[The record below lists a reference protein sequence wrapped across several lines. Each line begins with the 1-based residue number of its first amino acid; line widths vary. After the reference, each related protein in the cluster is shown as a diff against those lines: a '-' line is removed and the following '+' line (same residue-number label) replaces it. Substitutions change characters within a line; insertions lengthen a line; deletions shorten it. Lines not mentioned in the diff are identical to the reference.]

1 MPDPIEAAMEAALS
15 PGYYISE
22 AASWTFTGG
31 LEKVRERIG
40 ALTGSEPERAV
51 GLYET
56 FVAACYEK
64 ADEVDDS
71 SGDYGSFG
79 GSLFCSWVT
88 ARQAAGGAPLE
99 TVDRLLAWM
108 VHDQYGFWHG
118 LEEDLASVLDAA
130 GRQACIARIKQ
141 TLGSGDDSQARA
153 AYHRVQLDRL
163 LRAIYVAQR
172 DTGAYL
178 ALAEEAGITAEDCVA
193 VASMFAA
200 EQENDRALEWAERGL
215 ELDAAEHPGSF
226 AGHDLR
232 DLQRVLLARLG
243 RHDEAVRAVW
253 ADFERSPSTYAYEA
267 LMEFVPEAER
277 PDWHAKAIEAAA
289 GASSLHGAVPLLV
302 ESKET
307 AHLARLI
314 ERRTDEDLE
323 HGSSSISRAAQAL
336 AEDYPRQ
343 AARLWRAMGVGIV
356 NRGKSKYYGA
366 ALDHFERAK
375 RCYAAAGLEGDW
387 EELVDWVRANHS
399 RKRGFMAGFEEVA
412 AGTEPEPEPSFLE
425 QAKARWTPPLDS
437 PS

>member
-1 MPDPIEAAMEAALS
+1 MEAALS

-22 AASWTFTGG
+22 AASWTFTGD

-40 ALTGSEPERAV
+40 ALAGPEPERAV

-56 FVAACYEK
+56 FVAACYQK

-71 SGDYGSFG
+71 SGDYGRFG

-88 ARQAAGGAPLE
+88 ARQAADADPGE
-99 TVDRLLAWM
+99 TVDRLFAWM

-118 LEEDLASVLDAA
+118 LEEDLTSVLDAA
-130 GRQACIARIKQ
+130 GQQACIVRIKQ
-141 TLGSGDDSQARA
+141 MLGSGDDPQARA
-153 AYHRVQLDRL
+153 AYHRVRLDGL

-172 DTGAYL
+172 DTGSYL
-178 ALAEEAGITAEDCVA
+178 ALAEETGITAKDCVA

-200 EQENDRALEWAERGL
+200 EQEHDRALEWVERGF
-215 ELDAAEHPGSF
+215 ELDAAEHLGSI
-226 AGHDLR
+226 ADHDLR
-232 DLQRVLLARLG
+232 DLQRQLLTRLG
-243 RHDEAVRAVW
+243 RHGEAVQAVW

-267 LMEFVPEAER
+267 LMEYVPEGER
-277 PDWHAKAIEAAA
+277 PDWHAKAIEAAV
-289 GASSLHGAVPLLV
+289 GGSSLYGAVPLLV

-314 ERRTDEDLE
+314 DRCTDEDLE
-323 HGSSSISRAAQAL
+323 HGSYSVSQAAQAL

-343 AARLWRAMGVGIV
+343 AARLWRAMSVDIV

-399 RKRGFMAGFEEVA
+399 RKRGFMAGFEEVV

-425 QAKARWTPPLDS
+425 RAKARWTPPPPDNS
-437 PS
+437 S

>member
-1 MPDPIEAAMEAALS
+1 MEAALS
-15 PGYYISE
+15 PGCYISE

-31 LEKVRERIG
+31 LERIRERIG
-40 ALTGSEPERAV
+40 ALAGSEPERAV

-56 FVAACYEK
+56 FVAACYQK

-71 SGDYGSFG
+71 SGEYGTFG

-88 ARQAAGGAPLE
+88 ARQAAGAAPAE
-99 TVDRLLAWM
+99 TVDRLFAWM
-108 VHDQYGFWHG
+108 VLDQYGFWHG
-118 LEEDLASVLDAA
+118 LEEDLVAALDPA
-130 GRQACIARIKQ
+130 GQQACIVRIKQ
-141 TLGSGDDSQARA
+141 LLGSDEGPQARA
-153 AYHRVQLDRL
+153 AYHKVQLDGL
-163 LRAIYVAQR
+163 MRAIYVAQR

-178 ALAEEAGITAEDCVA
+178 TLAEEAGVTAEDCVA
-193 VASMFAA
+193 LATMFAA
-200 EQENDRALEWAERGL
+200 EQGNDRALEWTERGL
-215 ELDAAEHPGSF
+215 ELDAAERHGSF

-232 DLQRVLLARLG
+232 DLQRQLLTRLG
-243 RHDEAVRAVW
+243 RHDEAVQAAW
-253 ADFERSPSTYAYEA
+253 ADFERSPSTYTYES

-277 PDWHAKAIEAAA
+277 LDWHAKAIEAAA
-289 GASSLHGAVPLLV
+289 GASSLHGAVPLLL

-314 ERRTDEDLE
+314 DHCADRDLE
-323 HGSSSISRAAQAL
+323 HGSHSISQAAQAL

-356 NRGKSKYYGA
+356 NHGKSKYYGT

-375 RCYAAAGLEGDW
+375 RCYAAAGLDGDW
-387 EELVDWVRANHS
+387 EELVDWVRVNHS
-399 RKRGFMAGFEEVA
+399 RKRGFMADFEELV